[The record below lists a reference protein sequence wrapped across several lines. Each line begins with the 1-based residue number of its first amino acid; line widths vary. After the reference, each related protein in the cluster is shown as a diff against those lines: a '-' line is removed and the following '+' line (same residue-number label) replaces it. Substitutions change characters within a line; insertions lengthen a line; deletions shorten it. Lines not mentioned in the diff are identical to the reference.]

1 MQMQR
6 PKTQASLWPPSRF
19 TPACFIREP
28 LYMKDGATAVCIHA
42 VVWLSFI
49 FTGCHN
55 LRIFFFCFVCVF
67 FFLKRH
73 LRADPYFKVALMSEV
88 ELVQW
93 RSSFS
98 SVPATSP
105 VLRCNVWSVRS
116 WELSMIMWVITLTS
130 LWSLNLQLSL
140 CISACRST
148 QRGLQVQRGL
158 CLSFCPSKNQ
168 RSQEWPASL

>member
-1 MQMQR
+1 M
-6 PKTQASLWPPSRF
+6 ASQQIHSCLFYQGASVHERRGNSRLHPCSGV
-19 TPACFIREP
+19 TL
-28 LYMKDGATAVCIHA
+28 LYIHQ
-42 VVWLSFI
+42 LPQ
-49 FTGCHN
+49 
-55 LRIFFFCFVCVF
+55 LEDLLLLFCLCV

-168 RSQEWPASL
+168 RSQEWAASL